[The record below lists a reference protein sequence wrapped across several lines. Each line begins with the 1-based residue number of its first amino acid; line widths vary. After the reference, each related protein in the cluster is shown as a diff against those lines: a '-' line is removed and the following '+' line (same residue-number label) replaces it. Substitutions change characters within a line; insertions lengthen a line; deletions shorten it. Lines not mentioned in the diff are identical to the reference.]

1 MINRDTIITE
11 ALRKCGR
18 IGDGRVATANQI
30 AACTQALASVVNH
43 LATKGM
49 PIWKN
54 NVYEY
59 SFSLLATGSANMGPA
74 ASLVTSEIPLKV
86 TGAWRKDNL
95 TNTQISLYIQT
106 KDEQLDTPILTVT
119 SAPINCYFR
128 PIKTFGEVKVW
139 PLPDTYW
146 QTNGELVLNVT
157 EAFTQAAT
165 STDLPDFP
173 NHWELYL
180 TYMLAHTIAPQN
192 GVPINERQLIEKAMV
207 ALETDVLGFSNE
219 EGSVFFQ
226 PARDYR

>member
-18 IGDGRVATANQI
+18 IGDGRVATTNQI
-30 AACTQALASVVNH
+30 NACTQALASVVNH
-43 LATKGM
+43 LVTKGM
-49 PIWKN
+49 PIWKT

-59 SFSLLATGSANMGPA
+59 SFALLASGTANMGPA
-74 ASLVTSEIPLKV
+74 LALATTEIPLKAI
-86 TGAWRKDNL
+86 GAWRKDNL
-95 TNTQISLYIQT
+95 NNSQVSMYLQT
-106 KDEQLDTPILTVT
+106 KDEQLSTPTLVT
-119 SAPINCYFR
+119 SSAPINVYVR
-128 PIKTFGEVKVW
+128 QLKTSAEVHVW

-219 EGSVFFQ
+219 EGSVYFQ
-226 PARDYR
+226 PSKRWH